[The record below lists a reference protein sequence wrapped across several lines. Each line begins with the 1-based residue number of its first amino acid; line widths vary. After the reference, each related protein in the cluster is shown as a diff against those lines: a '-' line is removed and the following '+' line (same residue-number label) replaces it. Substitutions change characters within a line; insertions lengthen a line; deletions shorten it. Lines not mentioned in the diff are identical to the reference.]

1 MFKIGN
7 LVKDINPGWVNYNNK
22 GRIVSISGDTIIW
35 LNNRTNRFTID
46 NKKNLQAKKKK
57 GQKIELRKYE
67 GCPKWQYNDWH
78 TTCVVLI
85 YTHVAVI

>member
-46 NKKNLQAKKKK
+46 NKKNLHLIKSNSNKVYLTK
-57 GQKIELRKYE
+57 GQAYGLASIMIKKPRNK
-67 GCPKWQYNDWH
+67 
-78 TTCVVLI
+78 
-85 YTHVAVI
+85 